1 MYCRDMHG
9 GDRAHRTDGLCAD
22 CAELLE
28 YAGRRLAACRYGSD
42 KPTCASCPTHCYAP
56 AQREQMRAVMRY
68 AGPRMIREHP
78 LLAVAHLADGRRKV
92 WRRT

>member
-1 MYCRDMHG
+1 
-9 GDRAHRTDGLCAD
+9 
-22 CAELLE
+22 
-28 YAGRRLAACRYGSD
+28 
-42 KPTCASCPTHCYAP
+42 
-56 AQREQMRAVMRY
+56 MRAVMRH